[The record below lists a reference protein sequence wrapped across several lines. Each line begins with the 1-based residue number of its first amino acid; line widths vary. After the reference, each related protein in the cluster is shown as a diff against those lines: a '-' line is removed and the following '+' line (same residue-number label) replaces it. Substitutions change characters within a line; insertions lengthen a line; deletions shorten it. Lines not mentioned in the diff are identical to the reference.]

1 MNKRRAQLGVE
12 NGRPLLGLVPLSPS
26 QYAPCTKSLRAN
38 LPFNE
43 ALLGLI
49 GCLECSV
56 KLFIL
61 DAELLQGLLAHQV
74 LQDLE

>member
-1 MNKRRAQLGVE
+1 MGGKREILCPE
-12 NGRPLLGLVPLSPS
+12 SPS
-26 QYAPCTKSLRAN
+26 HQKLKVN

-56 KLFIL
+56 QLFIL

-74 LQDLE
+74 LQYLE

>member
-1 MNKRRAQLGVE
+1 ME
-12 NGRPLLGLVPLSPS
+12 NGRLLKEVAPLSS
-26 QYAPCTKSLRAN
+26 NQHAPVTKSLRAN

-61 DAELLQGLLAHQV
+61 DAELLQGLLTDQV
-74 LQDLE
+74 LQDLDS